1 MSLWHCFSR
10 RKGTQ
15 SVIISSD
22 NDYSHVWPTVTSHI
36 IIMPIGP
43 YEMSFISII
52 ISIISDIVDSVRW
65 TVKTYGVINII
76 AIILLL
82 TLADLPFPLMH
93 VVTGELNQY
102 YFTNKDPIWSEVMG
116 GGGAHAGR
124 LHELFWAY
132 WHSQRWTKKT
142 PHQCLLP
149 VKI

>member
-102 YFTNKDPIWSEVMG
+102 YFTNKDPI
-116 GGGAHAGR
+116 
-124 LHELFWAY
+124 
-132 WHSQRWTKKT
+132 
-142 PHQCLLP
+142 
-149 VKI
+149 